1 MKKEIVIL
9 VLLAYL
15 SLAYTGSA
23 FELDC
28 ITCHSG
34 PKTDSQTGISYPPI
48 NPSLFGNH
56 TNVNTTDGVGNLT
69 SWDCMACHYS
79 ASKFDLPHNT
89 TVSTYTCEDCHINR
103 TVPAAPIV
111 SNHNRTGN
119 VSVTA
124 SCAGCHNKTTNL
136 FRYNANASAAHY
148 GRNASFGL
156 SPGEPYCAYCH
167 ENSSSVYRDLM
178 QNQTNAML
186 GNHTFGRINASHY
199 AGFPNCTTCHRTD
212 TIHGP
217 NLTKP
222 VPDSVFCNNCHKND
236 RRLQKNSMRGK

>member
-9 VLLAYL
+9 VLLVYL

-28 ITCHSG
+28 MVCHQSEQG
-34 PKTDSQTGISYPPI
+34 SFPAI

-56 TNVNTTDGVGNLT
+56 TNVNETDGPGNLT

-79 ASKFDLPHNT
+79 ASKFDLPHT
-89 TVSTYTCEDCHINR
+89 SIVSTYTCEDCHING
-103 TVPAAPIV
+103 TAPRV

-124 SCAGCHNKTTNL
+124 SCASRHNKTSNL
-136 FRYNANASAAHY
+136 FRYSANASAAHY

-156 SPGEPYCAYCH
+156 SPGASYCAYCH
-167 ENSSSVYRDLM
+167 SNSSTMYGDVM
-178 QNQTNAML
+178 ENQNNNNL
-186 GNHTFGRINASHY
+186 DNHTSGRFFRPSRREPGLH
-199 AGFPNCTTCHRTD
+199 
-212 TIHGP
+212 
-217 NLTKP
+217 NLP
-222 VPDSVFCNNCHKND
+222 LD
-236 RRLQKNSMRGK
+236 